1 MPLCADRRPGQS
13 VDVMS
18 PDLASYDS
26 IIVAV
31 SGGKDG
37 TACLLAL
44 LEAGAPAERIELWHH
59 DVDGEGGSFMD
70 WPSTTPYVEALAHDF
85 GLPLYRSW
93 REGGFEREMLRD
105 NAPTA
110 PVVFETP
117 DGVITAGGHG
127 PEGTRLRFPQVSAS
141 LSVRWCSASL
151 KVDVADRALRGQDRF
166 LNCRTLV
173 VTGERAEES
182 PARAR
187 YAAFEPHRT
196 DTRNGTRR
204 RRHVDHWRPVHQW
217 SEAEVWAILKRWRVM
232 PAYPYQV
239 GFSRLSCAFCIFG
252 NADQFATLKWMD
264 ANRFAKLNGYEKDFG
279 CTIKRDRGLAQLSSE
294 GTIYQAARSRPDL
307 VAACLSDRP
316 LQTVLTE
323 NWTLPAGAFGN
334 GGGPL

>member
-1 MPLCADRRPGQS
+1 
-13 VDVMS
+13 MS
-18 PDLASYDS
+18 PDLASYER

-44 LEAGAPAERIELWHH
+44 LESGAPAERIELWHH
-59 DVDGEGGSFMD
+59 EVDGAGRPFMD
-70 WPSTTPYVEALAHDF
+70 WPSTGPYVAALARDF
-85 GLPLYRSW
+85 SLPLYRSW

-105 NAPTA
+105 NAPIA

-117 DGVITAGGHG
+117 DGTIRAGGQG
-127 PEGTRLRFPQVSAS
+127 PMGTRMRFPQVSAS

-151 KVDVADRALRGQDRF
+151 KVDVADRAVRGQDRF
-166 LNCRTLV
+166 LNRRTLV

-204 RRHVDHWRPVHQW
+204 RRHVDHWRPVHAW
-217 SEAEVWAILKRWRVM
+217 VEAEVWAILRRWRVM
-232 PAYPYQV
+232 PAYPYQA

-264 ANRFAKLNGYEKDFG
+264 ANRFAKLVRYEKNFG
-279 CTIKRDRGLAQLSSE
+279 CTIKRARGLDELSSE
-294 GTIYQAARSRPDL
+294 GRAYQAARSCPDL
-307 VAACLSDRP
+307 VAAFLSDGALR
-316 LQTVLTE
+316 TVLTE
-323 NWTLPAGAFGN
+323 DWTLPAGTFGS
-334 GGGPL
+334 GEGPV